1 MAQVQLKA
9 VSKSYIP
16 GALIINNASITV
28 NDGEFMVLVGPS
40 GSGKSTLLRMIA
52 GLETISAGEILIE
65 GKVVNKLHPKDRDIA
80 MVFQDYALYPHMS
93 VYDNMAFSLKSK
105 NISPS
110 VIKKRVLEA
119 AEILDLTQ
127 LLKRKPKA
135 LSGGQR
141 QRVAVGR
148 AIVRKPKVFLFD
160 EPLSNL
166 DAKLRTQMRLELKRL
181 HSFLKATIIYVTHD
195 QTEAMT
201 LGDKITVLN
210 HGVIQQINTPLNI
223 YNNPSNQF
231 VASFLGSP
239 QINFFDSTIISKN
252 HNLYISNNAW
262 ETIVPENFRAKFDNL
277 KLPIKITIGVRPED
291 IVECHDS
298 TSVKQEFYFNATV
311 DVVETLG
318 AEVLCSLKSA
328 GGPIQM
334 RISDKKQVASYSGN
348 INKTKRLTF
357 DLAQMLMFDPENG
370 NNLFSTTIPY

>member
-52 GLETISAGEILIE
+52 GLETITTGDILIE

-105 NISPS
+105 NVSSSI
-110 VIKKRVLEA
+110 IKKRVLEA
-119 AEILDLTQ
+119 AEILDLTP
-127 LLKRKPKA
+127 LLMRKPKA

-141 QRVAVGR
+141 QRVALGR
-148 AIVRKPKVFLFD
+148 AIVRQPKVFLFD

-181 HSFLKATIIYVTHD
+181 HAFLKATIIYVTHD

-210 HGVIQQINTPLNI
+210 HGVIQQMNTPLNI
-223 YNNPSNQF
+223 YNHPTNQF

-239 QINFFDSTIISKN
+239 QINFFDSTIISQN
-252 HNLYISNNAW
+252 HHLYISNNAW
-262 ETIVPENFRAKFDNL
+262 EIDMPEKFRSNFNNL
-277 KLPIKITIGVRPED
+277 QSPTKVLIGVRPED
-291 IVECHDS
+291 IF
-298 TSVKQEFYFNATV
+298 EFDDGALKRPQFCFNATV

-318 AEVLCSLKSA
+318 AEVLCSLKSDV
-328 GGPIQM
+328 GPIQM
-334 RISDKKQVASYSGN
+334 RISDKKQVVSYSAN

-357 DLAQMLMFDPENG
+357 DLDQMLMFDPETG
-370 NNLFSTTIPY
+370 NNLFSTATPC